1 MWSSVL
7 QSTAVYTLMN
17 FHVSRRYSDLISRD
31 IISRGCRERRT
42 RGTARRKGGRGF
54 DGDEKRGRTI
64 CEGGGGEGGGGGR
77 ARFILLNVKFHVGT
91 QL

>member
-1 MWSSVL
+1 MRSSVL

-17 FHVSRRYSDLISRD
+17 LHVSRRYSDLISRD

-64 CEGGGGEGGGGGR
+64 CEGGGGGGEEDGR
-77 ARFILLNVKFHVGT
+77 DLFY
-91 QL
+91 